1 MFFHMPPAYVVKFNC
16 FIKPQNKC
24 CLLLC
29 RRQAE
34 HRQRNT
40 FMLLPALSLPAKEL
54 KHVGG
59 NPRRQKQLHTAK
71 KETEISDSMKAGGS
85 GVKETFNNS
94 SKGNFNFCV
103 YLIEKYFEH
112 CNIRGRL
119 ERPFC
124 TLAYPLCSMK
134 RF

>member
-24 CLLLC
+24 CLLC

-40 FMLLPALSLPAKEL
+40 SMLYPALSLPAKEL

-59 NPRRQKQLHTAK
+59 NPRRQKQLHTALEAAK
-71 KETEISDSMKAGGS
+71 KKTEISDRMKAAGEWG
-85 GVKETFNNS
+85 
-94 SKGNFNFCV
+94 
-103 YLIEKYFEH
+103 
-112 CNIRGRL
+112 
-119 ERPFC
+119 ERDF
-124 TLAYPLCSMK
+124 
-134 RF
+134 